1 MPSLQI
7 RNHGRGPSPG
17 PGKEGATDSS
27 SRRIRNG
34 EFIQVCASQNALVAL
49 DEEGEI
55 YPYHF
60 NSKT

>member
-7 RNHGRGPSPG
+7 GNHGRGASPG

-34 EFIQVCASQNALVAL
+34 EFIQVCASQNTLFALN
-49 DEEGEI
+49 EEGEI